1 MTLNELET
9 QYKEAVDILGNQLQ
23 NALLELSRTEARIT
37 QMGDTLENL
46 TRIVEEFIQQERQVD

>member
-37 QMGDTLENL
+37 QIGDSLENL
-46 TRIVEEFIQQERQVD
+46 TRIMEEFIQQERQID